1 MLFAII
7 LALLTSASS
16 AWDAFFPGNPKLYN
30 PLWASNTTDAQFDVS
45 QKQSFTVHVSGF
57 PIVALSSNTNAYFE
71 QDGNLN
77 M

>member
-1 MLFAII
+1 MLFTIV
-7 LALLTSASS
+7 LTIFISASL

-30 PLWASNTTDAQFDVS
+30 PLVVSSTTDAQFDA
-45 QKQSFTVHVSGF
+45 QNHGFRFHISGF
-57 PIVALSSNTNAYFE
+57 PIIALSSNTNAYFE